1 MIGIVYSDESEATS
15 FLKTV
20 NKKKAAIGKILH
32 SSLPPPSILRIASPH
47 SRSAYDALTGGIA
60 GYLITGHVQMQ
71 VCEARHPS
79 LETCFSFFLWTIRL
93 LRYGDWLYEA
103 VLWTCRE
110 LRTCF

>member
-47 SRSAYDALTGGIA
+47 SRSAYDALTGGTA

-71 VCEARHPS
+71 VCEAWHPS
-79 LETCFSFFLWTIRL
+79 LETCFILGQYVCYGTVTGCTRL
-93 LRYGDWLYEA
+93 SYGRA
-103 VLWTCRE
+103 VNFGHVFE
-110 LRTCF
+110 